1 MSENT
6 IPKIIHYCWFGH
18 NELPETLNECMKSWE
33 ILTRKGYKII
43 RWDESNCT
51 FEENDFVKQA
61 YKEKRW
67 GFIGDYYRAKA
78 LFDIGGIYLDTDV
91 IIKKTFDDLLENEA
105 FMGFSS
111 KYALCTAV
119 VGAKKGSSFIKGI
132 MNMYDNNAYI
142 SKEVVMGL
150 DEPRNNYK
158 NGVWTPSNEFW
169 GWYMIY
175 NHPDFKLNN
184 KYQRFNDIVIFP
196 KQYFELGNFI
206 GTYYSRHINYNSW
219 REKQGTKNILKKIKK
234 RLEENE
240 KCWII
245 IRRLASL
252 HGQKK
257 NNFYEYYRTL
267 TTNHQL

>member
-105 FMGFSS
+105 FMGF
-111 KYALCTAV
+111 L
-119 VGAKKGSSFIKGI
+119 
-132 MNMYDNNAYI
+132 
-142 SKEVVMGL
+142 
-150 DEPRNNYK
+150 
-158 NGVWTPSNEFW
+158 
-169 GWYMIY
+169 
-175 NHPDFKLNN
+175 
-184 KYQRFNDIVIFP
+184 Q
-196 KQYFELGNFI
+196 
-206 GTYYSRHINYNSW
+206 
-219 REKQGTKNILKKIKK
+219 
-234 RLEENE
+234 
-240 KCWII
+240 
-245 IRRLASL
+245 
-252 HGQKK
+252 
-257 NNFYEYYRTL
+257 
-267 TTNHQL
+267 